1 MDYKVIIERSLER
14 SIEVK
19 RKILENEDIKKKI
32 LDAAKMMISTIK
44 KGFKIIA
51 CGNGGSA
58 ADAQHII
65 AELQGKFYKN
75 RKPLP
80 AISLTV
86 NTSVLTAVGNDFGF
100 NEVFSRQV
108 KGVGKEGDV
117 LLAISTSG
125 NSANVINA
133 AIAAREIGMKVI
145 CLTGK
150 SGGKLKEHCDI
161 LINVPD
167 DDTPRIQEAHITI
180 GHIICQIVEEEIFK

>member
-1 MDYKVIIERSLER
+1 MDYKVIIENSLKS
-14 SIEVK
+14 SIDVK
-19 RKILENEDIKKKI
+19 GKILEDEGLKRKI
-32 LDAAKMMISTIK
+32 LDAAEMVISAIK
-44 KGFKIIA
+44 RGNKIIA

-58 ADAQHII
+58 ADAQHIV

-80 AISLTV
+80 AVSLTV
-86 NTSVLTAVGNDFGF
+86 NTSILTAVGNDFGF
-100 NEVFSRQV
+100 DEVFSRQV
-108 KGVGKEGDV
+108 EGIGREGDV

-133 AIAAREIGMKVI
+133 AIAAKEMGMKVI

-180 GHIICQIVEEEIFK
+180 GHIICQIVEEEIFR